1 MKKFNKNIKQLSKLR
16 SYRKK
21 KLHFSYLDNKFETD
35 PSEDDND
42 SSTSESE
49 DSDTGSISVKS
60 EFWKMKQET
69 RRLEVRQDRKKAEA
83 DLVNTFNNISAETTQ
98 LMAINDIKVEAE
110 MVLSILSGQLR
121 VIEDFAESIKHS
133 QSIPQTAHTRLLL
146 KMVEDGKKQQY
157 RLEKMRHQSTEIFES
172 VYRPPF
178 CGDLIFSL
186 TFERLAGPPF
196 GLEAEAGQCL

>member
-1 MKKFNKNIKQLSKLR
+1 MKKFNKNVKQLSKLR

-60 EFWKMKQET
+60 ELWKMMRET

-98 LMAINDIKVEAE
+98 LMAIKDIKVEAE

-146 KMVEDGKKQQY
+146 KMVEDGKKQRS
-157 RLEKMRHQSTEIFES
+157 RLEKMRDQSTEIFES
-172 VYRPPF
+172 VYRPRF
-178 CGDLIFSL
+178 
-186 TFERLAGPPF
+186 
-196 GLEAEAGQCL
+196 AEI